1 MTGRIRRRLSV
12 IGAAPFFAYDIAAA
26 VFLLSAFLEGV

>member
-12 IGAAPFFAYDIAAA
+12 FMAALVFAYDIAAA
-26 VFLLSAFLEGV
+26 VFLLSAFLGGL

>member
-12 IGAAPFFAYDIAAA
+12 FIAALVFAYDIAAA
-26 VFLLSAFLEGV
+26 VFLLSRLLEGV